1 MDTNPLFILTSAND
15 SKEPTSP
22 PGACD
27 SCMMADVEM
36 RMQMSGF
43 RVNDSDER
51 LRPWL
56 VLLERWWVEFNE
68 AHFDGRLVQPY
79 IELNNPSNPKPIG
92 QYSSITGFGGKSGIC
107 IRPSVLHGTHPMVR
121 PGDKFVPGR
130 LLIVQDILLH
140 EMIHQW
146 AHEKLEQPEPKYDGH
161 GPVFARECNRIGEA
175 LSLGKVRQS
184 KHKPK
189 KNPEMPSCAQWPHNV
204 RPDDYY
210 LGALADRDGESIRP
224 RLLTVDLDD
233 PCLAGE
239 TLGRHLRAED
249 FPVFLSALIASAD
262 TISLEG
268 SA

>member
-1 MDTNPLFILTSAND
+1 MFTET
-15 SKEPTSP
+15 EHP
-22 PGACD
+22 PPPARTADQRPHAVVIGSGLGGLAAAIRLGA
-27 SCMMADVEM
+27 
-36 RMQMSGF
+36 RGY
-43 RVNDSDER
+43 RV
-51 LRPWL
+51 
-56 VLLERWWVEFNE
+56 
-68 AHFDGRLVQPY
+68 
-79 IELNNPSNPKPIG
+79 
-92 QYSSITGFGGKSGIC
+92 
-107 IRPSVLHGTHPMVR
+107 SV
-121 PGDKFVPGR
+121 
-130 LLIVQDILLH
+130 
-140 EMIHQW
+140 
-146 AHEKLEQPEPKYDGH
+146 HEKLEQPEPKYDGH